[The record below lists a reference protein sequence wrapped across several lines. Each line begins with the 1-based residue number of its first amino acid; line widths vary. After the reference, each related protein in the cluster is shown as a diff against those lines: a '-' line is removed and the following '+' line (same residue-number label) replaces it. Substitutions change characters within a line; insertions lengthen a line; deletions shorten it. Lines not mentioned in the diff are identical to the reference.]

1 MYDSLPSVDVSS
13 LQERVYQSLRQALLS
28 GHFKP
33 GDILSIRK
41 LAESLGTSAMP
52 VREALKRL
60 MAEKVLVQSPNRQ
73 IRVTPFDPRLH
84 EEFVRIRM
92 RLEGYAAE
100 RAALMR
106 DPVVIPRLEVLNVEM
121 IEAALASQSDA
132 ALEANQKFHF
142 EIYRATGYP
151 QLVDILENLWL
162 RTGPFLATIGERPA
176 NLPKFFENGF
186 QCHKRAIAAILAR
199 DGKAARHAIALDI
212 RAGTLFLRKNYDPLR
227 PSRSPVGS
235 PFESFEGSRSL

>member
-1 MYDSLPSVDVSS
+1 MYESLPTIDVSS

-28 GHFKP
+28 GHFRP
-33 GDILSIRK
+33 GDAMSIRK

-73 IRVTPFDPRLH
+73 IRVTPFDPQLH

-106 DPVVIPRLEVLNVEM
+106 RPGLVERLEELNAEM
-121 IEAALASQSDA
+121 IEAAEASHSDR
-132 ALEANQKFHF
+132 ALEANQAFHF
-142 EIYRATGYP
+142 EIYRAAGYS

-162 RTGPFLATIGERPA
+162 RTGPFLATIGQRPV
-176 NLPKFFENGF
+176 NLPKFFRNGHV
-186 QCHKRAIAAILAR
+186 CHLRAIAAIVDHNGL
-199 DGKAARHAIALDI
+199 AARRAIALDI
-212 RAGTLFLRKNYDPLR
+212 RTATLFLRKNFDPQKVVQG
-227 PSRSPVGS
+227 RSDSDLQPLDTIS
-235 PFESFEGSRSL
+235 D